1 MFFFSEF
8 NPIPNQQAVGTL
20 KGNVRDMEYESDSEQ
35 EEEEDSNGVAHQPAT
50 QQKPTKGGIFSLF
63 K

>member
-1 MFFFSEF
+1 
-8 NPIPNQQAVGTL
+8 
-20 KGNVRDMEYESDSEQ
+20 MEYESDSEQ